1 MACNPDVLKHVPL
14 FGLLDDDELSVLAG
28 QVELVQF
35 DPRERIYKIG
45 DEGVRAYVI
54 VSGSVE
60 VVTVDEDGQEVVVD
74 QPAPGQFFGFASMI
88 DGTPHQTSAVALE
101 ATECI
106 EVDRNDISIL
116 LQRKPMAGMDLL
128 TTLGRQFHASH
139 QLVRVRSSRHPNDI
153 IEEEF
158 TLGDRVAD
166 SVAKFGGS
174 WSFIITFGVV
184 LIVYSSTNIALGKS
198 AWDPYPFILLNLFL
212 SMLAAIQAP
221 VIMMSQN
228 RQDTKDRLRG
238 ELDYDVNR
246 RAESEIQGLS
256 RKLNLLGEKIGRR
269 GFAPAED
276 IAPATWGRTPR
287 PSGGAKIRGG
297 LRGDGPFDPL
307 GLALILRLDPGLA
320 SWATFFR
327 RPAAQAERRAPF
339 PCAGPLDGFRNGC
352 GNRKLQLLL
361 AQHGMRCGQP
371 HGSRLLLGSNP
382 NRPGSTHYGKRVV
395 PDNFRWTLELK
406 LDGVVGKRPDGV
418 EFIGHAKNHAS
429 RIGSVGKQAGVIWQE
444 RELLVNAFARVLS
457 DNHSFALNVALKTQV
472 APFVKKLAQLH
483 DEG

>member
-1 MACNPDVLKHVPL
+1 LKHVPL

-184 LIVYSSTNIALGKS
+184 LIVYTSTNLNLGRS

-246 RAESEIQGLS
+246 RAASDIQGLA
-256 RKLNLLGEKIGRR
+256 RKMNLIAEKVGDI
-269 GFAPAED
+269 ED
-276 IAPATWGRTPR
+276 LLR
-287 PSGGAKIRGG
+287 AKRQ
-297 LRGDGPFDPL
+297 RDP
-307 GLALILRLDPGLA
+307 
-320 SWATFFR
+320 
-327 RPAAQAERRAPF
+327 
-339 PCAGPLDGFRNGC
+339 
-352 GNRKLQLLL
+352 
-361 AQHGMRCGQP
+361 
-371 HGSRLLLGSNP
+371 
-382 NRPGSTHYGKRVV
+382 VV
-395 PDNFRWTLELK
+395 
-406 LDGVVGKRPDGV
+406 
-418 EFIGHAKNHAS
+418 
-429 RIGSVGKQAGVIWQE
+429 
-444 RELLVNAFARVLS
+444 
-457 DNHSFALNVALKTQV
+457 
-472 APFVKKLAQLH
+472 
-483 DEG
+483 